1 MLRTTGL
8 SIVVLMASMTVLSGC
23 TPSWYATWADRDAYG
38 AISEGQASALGKGY
52 KFDIA
57 YNPVDC
63 DRYLKR
69 AKDETDSDVDVLSLE
84 GALQVAFKNSRA
96 FQTSKETLYSSA
108 LALANASR
116 GWETVLPVGEIDST
130 AEKIR
135 TRKGAPE
142 GGTDSTNRYI
152 NADGTYSLTRRLVGG
167 GLLTLGAT
175 MNLVANVL
183 GDSDTQVGSLVEGSF
198 TQPLLRGAW
207 RGLAFEDQHRL
218 VRDFLIDVYEFDR
231 FRQTFAVDIMQKY
244 YAVLTLKDQLENSRT
259 NVKRLQTAYLVTK
272 SMVGGDKKVTPA
284 HEAQAE
290 QDLLTAQIAL
300 ERTIL
305 AYSNALD
312 NFKITLGL
320 PISKDLKLDYPG
332 ALKRLND
339 KGPQPLTFAEL
350 AAITTS
356 SRTDTALLRARASR
370 RDGDKDVE
378 IAADNFNPQLDLELK
393 ASAPGTERARPQRTQ
408 TKHHTRSVKLTL
420 NYGLDQTANRDAY
433 RNAMIARDQ
442 AKRSLAVAEDTATL
456 NVRNSFRSLKQSG
469 RSFNLQAKSVELAKR
484 RTALVAI
491 QRKQGLATTRDVLEA
506 EAALNT
512 SLNGLTTSLV
522 NYTITRLQF
531 LASLG
536 MLGVDADGKLSERKT
551 SFGYDRLQ
559 KRYLYLKSGKDDK
572 KPKAAAAQKEAPKE
586 NQNKE
591 KADEK

>member
-1 MLRTTGL
+1 MLRKTGL
-8 SIVVLMASMTVLSGC
+8 LIAILMMSMTVGSGC
-23 TPSWYATWADRDAYG
+23 TPAWYANWADRDAYG

-57 YNPVDC
+57 YSPIDC

-69 AKDETDSDVDVLSLE
+69 AKDETDEDVDVLPLE
-84 GALQVAFKNSRA
+84 GALQVAFKNSRT

-108 LALANASR
+108 LELASLSR
-116 GWETVLPVGEIDST
+116 GWETVLPTGEVNSTGEI
-130 AEKIR
+130 IR
-135 TRKGAPE
+135 TGKSGPE
-142 GGTDSTNRYI
+142 GGTDSTDRYI

-167 GLLTLGAT
+167 GLLTLGAS
-175 MNLVANVL
+175 MDLVTNFL
-183 GDSDTQVGSLVEGSF
+183 GNSDTQVGSLVEGSF

-259 NVKRLQTAYLVTK
+259 NVKRLRTAYLVTQA
-272 SMVGGDKKVTPA
+272 MVKGGQLNRTQED
-284 HEAQAE
+284 QAE

-300 ERTIL
+300 ERAIL
-305 AYSNALD
+305 AYSSALD
-312 NFKITLGL
+312 TFKITLGL
-320 PISKDLKLDYPG
+320 PISKELKLDYPG
-332 ALKRLND
+332 ALIRLNK
-339 KGPQPLTFAEL
+339 KGPQPLPFAEL
-350 AAITTS
+350 AATS
-356 SRTDTALLRARASR
+356 TSLITDTALLQARADT

-393 ASAPGTERARPQRTQ
+393 ASAPGTERAQPARIQ
-408 TKHHTRSVKLTL
+408 TKHHTRNVKLTF
-420 NYGLDQTANRDAY
+420 NYDLDQIANRDAH
-433 RNAMIARDQ
+433 RNAMIAKDQ
-442 AKRSLAVAEDTATL
+442 ARRSLAEAEDTATL

-469 RSFNLQAKSVELAKR
+469 RSFNLQAKSVEIAKR
-484 RTALVAI
+484 RTTLIAI
-491 QRKQGLATTRDVLEA
+491 QRKQGQATTRDVLEA

-536 MLGVDADGKLSERKT
+536 MLSVDLKGELTERKT
-551 SFGYDRLQ
+551 PFGYNRLQ
-559 KRYLYLKSGKDDK
+559 KRYPYLKSGKDDK
-572 KPKAAAAQKEAPKE
+572 KDKAAAAPKEAPK
-586 NQNKE
+586 
-591 KADEK
+591 